1 MKGSR
6 TSPGASG
13 RGLVVAVGLSGAFLG
28 LVVLTSPLVAA
39 LVVIP
44 ASLAVGALLAHT
56 VPRAQAHCLV
66 EPTYA
71 SAVVVAAPKVSAIS
85 NVGHSGTH
93 GAPSA
98 A

>member
-1 MKGSR
+1 
-6 TSPGASG
+6 
-13 RGLVVAVGLSGAFLG
+13 VAVGLSGAFLG

-44 ASLAVGALLAHT
+44 ASLAVGALLAHS
-56 VPRAQAHCLV
+56 VPRAPAHCLV
-66 EPTYA
+66 DPTYA
-71 SAVVVAAPKVSAIS
+71 SAVVVAAPKVSAIAT
-85 NVGHSGTH
+85 VGRTGTH